1 MGAASGSRP
10 ARKRSV
16 STAPSLAGKRILIT
30 RAAHQASRLAE
41 ALLAKGAQALLLPT
55 IAIEPP
61 ESYAPLDA
69 ALATIESA
77 SWLILTSANGARVFG
92 ERMRAL
98 ALPPQRLA
106 HLRVACIGPA
116 TAREAAEHG
125 LKIAVVPQEH
135 VAEALVAALRG
146 KVVPGD
152 RVLLV
157 RAAAARDV
165 VPEELSRLGI
175 NVSVVDSYRTVIPPG
190 SVDQVRS
197 LLALGKMLPDAVTFT
212 SSSSVTNFL
221 ALLQAAG
228 LARPAGLSAVSIG
241 PVTSRTLREHG
252 WEPDVEAAR
261 SDIEGLVEA
270 CGKLFVG

>member
-1 MGAASGSRP
+1 
-10 ARKRSV
+10 V

-41 ALLAKGAQALLLPT
+41 ALLAKGAQTLLLPT

-69 ALATIESA
+69 ALAAIESA
-77 SWLILTSANGARVFG
+77 SWLILTSANGARVLG

-98 ALPPQRLA
+98 ALPLHRLA

-116 TAREAAEHG
+116 TAREAAELG

-135 VAEALVAALRG
+135 VAEGLVEALRG
-146 KVVPGD
+146 KVLPGD

-165 VPEELSRLGI
+165 VPEELGRLGI
-175 NVSVVDSYRTVIPPG
+175 HVSVVDAYRTVIPPG
-190 SVDQVRS
+190 SVDQVRG
-197 LLALGKMLPDAVTFT
+197 LLALGKTLPDAVTFT

-228 LARPAGLSAVSIG
+228 LARPASLSAVSIG

-252 WEPDVEAAR
+252 WEPAVEAAR

-270 CGKLFVG
+270 CEKLFVS